1 MGRGRLSSSFQ
12 CRLGLSGGR
21 AARRVPTCEV
31 AELRDEHGR
40 ARQAAPGAPPPLGL
54 THQHRLFQVGDF
66 LVILLFERRKASLLT
81 VKAFGNTS
89 VGKTVSCVNSD

>member
-1 MGRGRLSSSFQ
+1 M
-12 CRLGLSGGR
+12 
-21 AARRVPTCEV
+21 PTCEV

-40 ARQAAPGAPPPLGL
+40 AGQAAPGPPPPLGL

-81 VKAFGNTS
+81 VNAFGNTS
-89 VGKTVSCVNSD
+89 VGRTVSCVNSD